1 MNGITQYP
9 ASMVFF
15 GAGMSLRAGRVAFN
29 PLLFDRFLTDR
40 SAGAINGTAAEP
52 GGTLGLTRAVSDAGS
67 KATISGDEFKVASGA
82 GANTPTLVYGPLA
95 RVTGQVLAAKVHAPD
110 SGNALFGWSSTSN
123 GTTQTA
129 QFYCNLYELKATDG
143 FSQLVRL
150 TQDAPL
156 WLMIVQ
162 RAAGYMYFAFGGSIG
177 GLSLLHIN
185 RSGTTASLY
194 AAYVHYGSS
203 LHHAVTDV
211 VVDSA
216 LYIPTA
222 LVSGLS
228 VSGTINAS
236 DSGKTDHLTIA
247 GLTRSASKIGMVT
260 RYTDANN
267 YVRIYHD
274 GANVKIDKVIAGA
287 VTNVA
292 SVAKTYSAGADLEAI
307 WYGTNLRVLYNTSA
321 LNANGY
327 TISEAALQTGTQV
340 GVYSTDAGNSVT
352 NFECFPRGTGGEHAA
367 LKSAVVR
374 PQSRPVILCDG
385 DSLTAGDGLTQVQSY
400 PYQLADAL
408 GRDSYDL
415 YNLGVGGQ
423 TIVDMLA
430 DRDRQIAPHYGV
442 WSGHTV
448 IVWGGTNDLAGGAT
462 PETTYTNLASHVNGL
477 MSSGFDVI
485 VLTMVKRGTNAALE
499 TKRQTYN
506 GYINGTA
513 GWTVYD
519 VGALSQFSDVTNGT
533 YYQSDQTHLTAL
545 SYGII
550 VTGLVGML

>member
-1 MNGITQYP
+1 MPGL
-9 ASMVFF
+9 
-15 GAGMSLRAGRVAFN
+15 GGGSLFA

-40 SAGAINGTAAEP
+40 AAGAINSTASEP
-52 GGTLGLTRAVSDAGS
+52 GGTLALTRAVSDTGS
-67 KATISGDEFKVASGA
+67 KATISADEFKVASGA
-82 GANTPTLVYGPLA
+82 GSNTPTLVYGPIA
-95 RVTGQVLAAKVHAPD
+95 RVTGQVLAAKVHIPD
-110 SGNALFGWSSTSN
+110 NGNVLFGWSATSN

-129 QFYCNLYELKATDG
+129 QFYCNLYELKTTDA
-143 FSQLVRL
+143 FAQLVRL

-156 WLMIVQ
+156 WLIVVQ
-162 RAAGYMYFAFGGSIG
+162 RAAGYMYFAFGGTIG

-194 AAYVHYGSS
+194 AAYVHYTSS

-228 VSGTINAS
+228 VSGTINVS

-247 GLTRSASKIGMVT
+247 GLTRTAGNIGIIT
-260 RYTDANN
+260 RYVDANN
-267 YVRIYHD
+267 YVRIYHN
-274 GANVKIDKVIAGA
+274 GTNVLVDKVIAGA

-307 WYGTNLRVLYNTSA
+307 WYGTSLRVLYNNSTLA
-321 LNANGY
+321 ANGY
-327 TISEAALQTGTQV
+327 TISDTALQTGTQV
-340 GVYSTDAGNSVT
+340 GVYSTDAGNSIT
-352 NFECFPRGTGGEHAA
+352 NFECFSRGTGGEHAT
-367 LKSAVVR
+367 LKAAVIR
-374 PQSRPVILCDG
+374 KQSKPVVICDG
-385 DSLTAGDGLTQVQSY
+385 DSLTAGDGLTQVQAY
-400 PYQLADAL
+400 PYQLADTL
-408 GRDSYDL
+408 GRDNYDV

-423 TIVDMLA
+423 TIVEMLA
-430 DRDRQIAPHYGV
+430 DRDRQIVPHYGV

-462 PETTYTNLASHVNGL
+462 AETTYTNLASHVNGL
-477 MSSGFDVI
+477 MAAGFRVI

-499 TKRQTYN
+499 TKRQAYN
-506 GYINGTA
+506 GYITGTA

-519 VGALSQFSDVTNGT
+519 VGAMAEFSDATNTT
-533 YYQSDQTHLTAL
+533 YYQADQIHLTAL
-545 SYGII
+545 SYGLIA
-550 VTGLVGML
+550 TGLAGMF